1 MAAKRKVDRSFLIVS
16 ILLVVGGFFIFSSAS
31 LGLLTKGSSI
41 FQAVTFN
48 QVVLGLIGGTIAA
61 VVASKIPYPF
71 IRKNAFYIYIGAIVI
86 MCLIFVPGLGMF
98 HGGAKR
104 WISIAGFSFQ
114 PAEIYKIAFV
124 VYLAAWLA
132 SVKQKVSTFKF
143 GTLPLLIL
151 FTITAGLIL
160 TQPDTDTFMIIIL
173 SGFAMF
179 FVAGGNI
186 KHMLVIGLIGIMGLT
201 VLVYERPYLM
211 KRINTF
217 FDPTADSTGSGYQ
230 IQQSLI
236 AIGSG
241 GITGRGFGQSIQKF
255 NFLPEPIGD
264 SIFAVAGEEF
274 GLIGSSLIV
283 FLYLLFAIRGYK
295 IATRTPDS
303 FSGLV
308 VIGLIS
314 LIVLQSFL
322 NIAAMLAII
331 PLSGTPLLFI
341 SHGGTALFFS
351 LLSVGIILGIS
362 KYKKAS

>member
-1 MAAKRKVDRSFLIVS
+1 MAVRKKVDRLFLIVS
-16 ILLVVGGFFIFSSAS
+16 ILLVVSGFFIFSSAS
-31 LGLLTKGSSI
+31 LGLLTKGSSM

-61 VVASKIPYPF
+61 TIASRIPYQYL
-71 IRKNAFYIYIGAIVI
+71 RKYSFYIYIASII
-86 MCLIFVPGLGMF
+86 LMCLIFIPGLGMF
-98 HGGAKR
+98 HGGARR

-124 VYLAAWLA
+124 VYLATWLA

-151 FTITAGLIL
+151 LAITAGLIL
-160 TQPDTDTFMIIIL
+160 AQPDTDTFMIIVL

-179 FVAGGNI
+179 FAAGGNI
-186 KHMLVIGLIGIMGLT
+186 KHMLVIGLIGIIGLT

-217 FDPTADSTGSGYQ
+217 FDPTTDSTGSGYQ

-241 GITGRGFGQSIQKF
+241 GVTGRGFGQSIQKF

-274 GLIGSSLIV
+274 GLIGSSIIV
-283 FLYLLFAIRGYK
+283 LLYLLFAVRGYK

-362 KYKKAS
+362 KARKTS